1 MSAINVA
8 VALQDEH
15 AGVDVALPFGD
26 YFNIDTFFDCP
37 RDEHAAQ

>member
-8 VALQDEH
+8 VALQDEDT
-15 AGVDVALPFGD
+15 GIDVALPFSD
-26 YFNIDTFFDCP
+26 HFNIDALLDCP